1 MRPYFLQ
8 DLLFFNVS
16 FQIKTISWVF
26 GILRKLLMCHPEE
39 YVPVGHIWKFYLD
52 FEKKRIFENS
62 ELIMSCSKFVATTEN
77 QNLILP
83 EDSKTIAGKKIK
95 IVLE

>member
-26 GILRKLLMCHPEE
+26 GIFRKLLMCHPEE
-39 YVPVGHIWKFYLD
+39 YVPVGK
-52 FEKKRIFENS
+52 FENS

-77 QNLILP
+77 QNLIIS
-83 EDSKTIAGKKIK
+83 EDSKTIAGKMIK